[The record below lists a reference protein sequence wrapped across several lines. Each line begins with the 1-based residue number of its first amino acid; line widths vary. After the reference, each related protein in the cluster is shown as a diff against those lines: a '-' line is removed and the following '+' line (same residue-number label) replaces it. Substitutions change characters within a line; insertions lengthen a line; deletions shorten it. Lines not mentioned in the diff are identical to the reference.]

1 MNTKFLFNFAT
12 KQNYLFE
19 QSKNQK
25 FFFSLLIEI
34 NFKTKSYTSKSDV
47 IYHIEA
53 KLIDKLHI
61 FQLSF
66 YITLETSIFLNVR
79 ENCKQKLKC
88 KRPAHSII
96 RKHFSNRNS
105 RLNIGYLS

>member
-79 ENCKQKLKC
+79 ENCKQKLMYTNVQ
-88 KRPAHSII
+88 PIP
-96 RKHFSNRNS
+96 
-105 RLNIGYLS
+105 LYVNILAIVIQDQT